1 MKKLGIL
8 ALGFIAIGILGYVSV
23 IGIFLLNGGK

>member
-8 ALGFIAIGILGYVSV
+8 ALGFIAIVILGYVSV